1 MSARRSRDERRV
13 WRRCEALVAAVEIP
27 VPFDFEAMCSSY
39 GAAQRGRPL
48 VVVYEDLVSSGLPC
62 GMWVPLPDQD
72 VLVVDGKASPLHRRQ
87 IGLHEFGHVLCDHDG
102 GWTELGEDN
111 PVLGDLAPHLVR
123 SYLGRSTY
131 DQDQEREAEMVA
143 TMLGERAA
151 SDHVVMS
158 PLVVGRIAGDDALA
172 ELRRAMGG
180 RSGSPTS

>member
-1 MSARRSRDERRV
+1 M
-13 WRRCEALVAAVEIP
+13 WRRCEALVGRVDVP
-27 VPFDFEAMCSSY
+27 VPFDFETMCSRY
-39 GAAQRGRPL
+39 GASQRGRPL

-102 GWTELGEDN
+102 GWTQLGGDN
-111 PVLGDLAPHLVR
+111 PILGDLAPHLVS

-143 TMLGERAA
+143 TLLGERAA
-151 SDHVVMS
+151 SDHGVMS
-158 PLVVGRIAGDDALA
+158 PLVAGRVDGDDVLA
-172 ELRRAMGG
+172 ELRRVMGG
-180 RSGSPTS
+180 RPGRRTP